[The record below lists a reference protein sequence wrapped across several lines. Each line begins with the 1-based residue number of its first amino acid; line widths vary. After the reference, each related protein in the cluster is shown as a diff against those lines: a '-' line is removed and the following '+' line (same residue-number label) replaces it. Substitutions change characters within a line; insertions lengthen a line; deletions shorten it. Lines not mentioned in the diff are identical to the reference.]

1 MSTAHDDTPSPN
13 TGSEAAGNVAVAAP
27 QATAPTA
34 KRRRPAALTNIP
46 SRYAILVVWAAL
58 IGLYIG
64 IEPHSFAH
72 VPTFQAI
79 FNSQEPLVFMT
90 MALLCTIV
98 IGEFVDLSVPSV
110 FGFAATV
117 MPVLV
122 GNHGWNVW
130 LGALAGIV
138 AATVVGVI
146 NAWLV
151 VKLHVN
157 TIVVT
162 LGMSTL
168 LTGLSLLI
176 SGDNVSAGI
185 PASFAKIANT
195 DFGGLPA
202 SFYYGVVLVLGF
214 AYLLAATP
222 LGRHMRFVGASR
234 EVSRLS
240 GVRVDRIRFG
250 SFVFAGLLA
259 GIGAVIEVASIGSYN
274 ASGANEYLLSTFAA
288 VFLGTAVIEP
298 GRFSPLGTFIGIYFL
313 ETGVIGLQLKSA
325 AVWIEPTFYGA
336 VLVVAVT
343 ISTLLHR
350 RTT

>member
-1 MSTAHDDTPSPN
+1 MSTAQDES
-13 TGSEAAGNVAVAAP
+13 GSVAVAAP
-27 QATAPTA
+27 TASAPA
-34 KRRRPAALTNIP
+34 KRRRPAALTHIP
-46 SRYAILVVWAAL
+46 SRYAIIGVWAAL
-58 IGLYIG
+58 ILFYSLTESGTF
-64 IEPHSFAH
+64 PH
-72 VPTFQAI
+72 VLTFQAI

-90 MALLCTIV
+90 MALMCTIV
-98 IGEFVDLSVPSV
+98 VGEFVDLSVPSL

-130 LGALAGIV
+130 LGSLVAIV
-138 AATVVGVI
+138 AASLVGVI
-146 NAWLV
+146 NGWLV

-176 SGDNVSAGI
+176 SNDNVSAGV
-185 PASFAKIANT
+185 PASFSSIANK
-195 DFGGLPA
+195 DFGGLPV

-214 AYLLAATP
+214 AYLLACTP

-250 SFVFAGLLA
+250 SFVFAGLLS
-259 GIGAVIEVASIGSYN
+259 GIGAIIEVASIGSYN

-288 VFLGTAVIEP
+288 VFLGTAIFEP
-298 GRFSPLGTFIGIYFL
+298 GRFNPLGTFVGIYFL
-313 ETGVIGLQLKSA
+313 ETGVIGLQLHSA
-325 AVWIEPTFYGA
+325 AVWIEPVFYGA

-350 RTT
+350 RTI

>member
-1 MSTAHDDTPSPN
+1 MSTAQ
-13 TGSEAAGNVAVAAP
+13 EAAPATVAP
-27 QATAPTA
+27 A

-46 SRYAILVVWAAL
+46 SRYAIIAVWAAL
-58 IGLYIG
+58 ILFYSLL
-64 IEPHSFAH
+64 EPNSFPH
-72 VPTFQAI
+72 VTTFQAI
-79 FNSQEPLVFMT
+79 FNSQAPLVFMT
-90 MALLCTIV
+90 MALMCTIV
-98 IGEFVDLSVPSV
+98 IGEFVDLSVPSL

-130 LGALAGIV
+130 LGSLVAIV
-138 AATVVGVI
+138 AATLVGVV

-176 SGDNVSAGI
+176 SDDNVSSGV
-185 PASFAKIANT
+185 PASFSKIANT
-195 DFGGLPA
+195 DVGGLPL

-214 AYLLAATP
+214 AYLLACTP

-250 SFVFAGLLA
+250 SFVFAGLLS
-259 GIGAVIEVASIGSYN
+259 GVGAVIEVASIGSYN
-274 ASGANEYLLSTFAA
+274 ASGANEFLLSTFAA
-288 VFLGTAVIEP
+288 VFLGTAVFEP
-298 GRFSPLGTFIGIYFL
+298 GRFNPLGTFVGIYFL

-325 AVWIEPTFYGA
+325 AVWIQPTFYGA

-350 RTT
+350 RTS

>member
-1 MSTAHDDTPSPN
+1 MDTARHDSGD
-13 TGSEAAGNVAVAAP
+13 VAVATSGTSGSRHA
-27 QATAPTA
+27 QA
-34 KRRRPAALTNIP
+34 KRRRPAALTQIP
-46 SRYAILVVWAAL
+46 SRYAILGVWALL
-58 IGLYIG
+58 ILFYSLL
-64 IEPHSFAH
+64 EPSSFPH
-72 VPTFQAI
+72 VLTFQAI
-79 FNSQEPLVFMT
+79 FNAQEPLVFMT
-90 MALLCTIV
+90 MALLCTIT
-98 IGEFVDLSVPSV
+98 IGEFVDLSVPAV

-117 MPVLV
+117 LPVLV

-130 LGALAGIV
+130 FGSLVAII
-138 AATVVGVI
+138 AATLVGVV
-146 NAWLV
+146 NAFLV

-176 SGDNVSAGI
+176 SNDNVAAGV
-185 PASFAKIANT
+185 PASFSKIANT
-195 DFGGLPA
+195 DIGGLPVA
-202 SFYYGVVLVLGF
+202 FYYGVVLVLVFG
-214 AYLLAATP
+214 YILVYTP

-250 SFVFAGLLA
+250 SFVFAGLLS
-259 GIGAVIEVASIGSYN
+259 GVGAVIEVASIGSYN
-274 ASGANEYLLSTFAA
+274 ASGANQYLLSTFAA
-288 VFLGTAVIEP
+288 VFLGTAVFEP
-298 GRFSPLGTFIGIYFL
+298 GRFNPLGTFVAIYFL
-313 ETGVIGLQLKSA
+313 ETGVMGLQLKSA
-325 AVWIEPTFYGA
+325 AIWIEPVFYGA

>member
-1 MSTAHDDTPSPN
+1 MSTAQDES
-13 TGSEAAGNVAVAAP
+13 GSVAVAAP
-27 QATAPTA
+27 TSSAPA
-34 KRRRPAALTNIP
+34 KRRRPAALTHIP
-46 SRYAILVVWAAL
+46 SRYAIIGVWAVL
-58 IGLYIG
+58 ILFYSLTESGTF
-64 IEPHSFAH
+64 PH
-72 VPTFQAI
+72 VLTYQAI

-90 MALLCTIV
+90 MALMCTIV
-98 IGEFVDLSVPSV
+98 VGEFVDLSVPSL

-130 LGALAGIV
+130 LGSLAAII
-138 AATVVGVI
+138 AATLVGVV
-146 NAWLV
+146 NGWLV

-176 SGDNVSAGI
+176 SNDNVSAGV
-185 PASFAKIANT
+185 PASFSGIANK
-195 DFGGLPA
+195 DIGGLPV
-202 SFYYGVVLVLGF
+202 SFYYGVVLVFGF
-214 AYLLAATP
+214 AYLLACTP

-250 SFVFAGLLA
+250 SFVFAGLLS
-259 GIGAVIEVASIGSYN
+259 GIGAIIEVASIGSYN
-274 ASGANEYLLSTFAA
+274 ASGSNEFLLSTFAA
-288 VFLGTAVIEP
+288 VFLGTAIFEP
-298 GRFSPLGTFIGIYFL
+298 GRFNPLGTFVGIYFL
-313 ETGVIGLQLKSA
+313 ETGVIGLQLHSA
-325 AVWIEPTFYGA
+325 AVWIEPVFYGA

-350 RTT
+350 RAT